1 MAVANT
7 EISVSFG
14 MWRDGYRINEE
25 IIVEDRFNVSNLV
38 WMIKEIIVRVDII
51 GIIVDIIV
59 GVKVGIIGTIINR
72 GIVIKI
78 SKEEINNHNNY
89 VAIGKNSQIANIET
103 NAISGISFIV
113 HAG

>member
-38 WMIKEIIVRVDII
+38 
-51 GIIVDIIV
+51 
-59 GVKVGIIGTIINR
+59 
-72 GIVIKI
+72 
-78 SKEEINNHNNY
+78 
-89 VAIGKNSQIANIET
+89 
-103 NAISGISFIV
+103 
-113 HAG
+113 